1 MIVTP
6 RQKWMQLLA
15 DADAA
20 DLKAGHD
27 RFGKKISFS
36 WLIRPETGMVMVQA
50 RADGTGAPFCLGEM
64 AVTRCMV
71 QVMDSIQGY
80 AMVPG
85 SDYEHARLAA
95 LFDALLQMPAFHD
108 RLMATLMA
116 DLKTRERQKQQAL
129 AREIADTTVE
139 FFTLRRG
146 E

>member
-1 MIVTP
+1 
-6 RQKWMQLLA
+6 MQALA
-15 DADAA
+15 DADAS
-20 DLKAGHD
+20 DLKAGYD
-27 RFGKKISFS
+27 RFSEKISFS

-50 RADGTGAPFCLGEM
+50 RADSTGAPFCLGEM
-64 AVTRCMV
+64 TVTRCMV
-71 QVMDSIQGY
+71 QVMDCIQGY

-85 SDYEHARLAA
+85 SDHDHAELAA

-108 RLMATLMA
+108 KLMTTLMA
-116 DLKTRERQKQQAL
+116 ELETRESQRKTAL

>member
-1 MIVTP
+1 METP
-6 RQKWMQLLA
+6 RQKWMQILA
-15 DADAA
+15 DADVA
-20 DLKAGHD
+20 DLKAGYD

-50 RADGTGAPFCLGEM
+50 RADSTGAPFCLGEM
-64 AVTRCMV
+64 TVTRCMV
-71 QVMDSIQGY
+71 QVLDSIQGY

-85 SDYEHARLAA
+85 SDHEHAELAA
-95 LFDALLQMPAFHD
+95 LLDALLQMPAFHD
-108 RLMATLMA
+108 RLMATLMG
-116 DLKTRERQKQQAL
+116 DLKARERQKQQAL

>member
-1 MIVTP
+1 MMETP
-6 RQKWMQLLA
+6 RQKWMQVLA

-20 DLKAGHD
+20 DLKAGYD
-27 RFGKKISFS
+27 RFSEKISFT

-50 RADGTGAPFCLGEM
+50 RADGTGDPFCLGEM
-64 AVTRCMV
+64 TVTRCMV

-80 AMVPG
+80 AMLPG
-85 SDYEHARLAA
+85 SDPEHARLAA

-116 DLKTRERQKQQAL
+116 ELETREAQRQTTL
-129 AREIADTTVE
+129 AREISDTKVE